1 MILWKNILQFLV
13 IIVAKVD
20 MVINADRP
28 VFLPW
33 TSSSSSSVRSMTEPF
48 GRVAGV
54 AALMGV
60 GPAAWLSIKKII
72 KKMREYLEL
81 SLVYYNCAPLFTKSW

>member
-1 MILWKNILQFLV
+1 
-13 IIVAKVD
+13 
-20 MVINADRP
+20 
-28 VFLPW
+28 
-33 TSSSSSSVRSMTEPF
+33 MTEPF

-81 SLVYYNCAPLFTKSW
+81 SLVYYNCAPLFTKS